1 MLKLVIDI
9 GNTLCK
15 CALFEQSAL
24 LDVAAV
30 PQLQA
35 QHLSALLQGRG
46 APQLAIVSNVRG
58 KAALKACLALVQPA
72 VATTMVMDAA
82 TPTPLTNLYKTPQT
96 LGHDRLAA
104 AVGAHALYPNS
115 NLLVLNAGTALT
127 YEVVSERG
135 EYVGGNISPGLRC
148 RYAALHQFTAKLPW
162 CEPTPSPPLLG
173 QTTQDAIV
181 AGVQQGMLREMQA
194 TIDYFA
200 TQYPSL
206 KIILTGGEAIYFEN
220 QLKSA
225 IFAAPYLVLI
235 GLNRILDYAN
245 LAK

>member
-9 GNTLCK
+9 GNTLVK
-15 CALFEQSAL
+15 CALFEQDAL
-24 LDVAAV
+24 LDVLAV

-35 QHLSALLQGRG
+35 QDLAALLQGRG
-46 APQLAIVSNVRG
+46 LPQCAIVSNVRSE
-58 KAALKACLALVQPA
+58 AALKACLALVQPA
-72 VATTMVMDAA
+72 VATTMVMDVA

-96 LGHDRLAA
+96 LGFDRLAA
-104 AVGAHALYPNS
+104 AVGAHFLYPCRNV
-115 NLLVLNAGTALT
+115 LVVNAGTALT

-148 RYAALHQFTAKLPW
+148 RYAALHQFTQKLPL
-162 CEPTPSPPLLG
+162 CEPTLNPPLLG
-173 QTTQDAIV
+173 QTSQDAIT
-181 AGVQQGMLREMQA
+181 AGVQQGMLREIEA

-200 TQYPSL
+200 SQYTCL
-206 KIILTGGEAIYFEN
+206 QTILTGGEAIYFEN

-235 GLNRILDYAN
+235 GLNKILDDAH